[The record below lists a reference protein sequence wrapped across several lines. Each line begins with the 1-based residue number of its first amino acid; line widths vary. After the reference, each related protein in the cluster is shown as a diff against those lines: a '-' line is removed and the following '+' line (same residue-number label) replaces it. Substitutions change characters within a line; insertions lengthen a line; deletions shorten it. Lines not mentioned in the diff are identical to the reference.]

1 MLALE
6 MKKNRL
12 EKYLEVNLIRTGSKL
27 WIWSKR
33 KGRHEEFRQC

>member
-33 KGRHEEFRQC
+33 KGRYEEFRQC